1 MFKDLDKRI
10 HRLEA
15 GKRNKE
21 NFLNILSITED
32 VIARHF
38 CTETVSASL
47 VFEDMVFSTEE
58 IGDLLPNL
66 ITVSESEDQLAR
78 ILSSIKALDGY
89 DKDKDELGKLEI
101 RTANKDFM
109 NLGTDIKQEH
119 IPGEVDE
126 IDKYTSYRS
135 R

>member
-32 VIARHF
+32 AIARHF
-38 CTETVSASL
+38 CAETVSASL
-47 VFEDMVFSTEE
+47 VFEDMAFSTEE
-58 IGDLLPNL
+58 IGDLLPDL
-66 ITVSESEDQLAR
+66 IMVSESEDQLAR

-89 DKDKDELGKLEI
+89 DKEKDELGKLEI

-109 NLGTDIKQEH
+109 NLGIDMKQEC
-119 IPGEVDE
+119 IPDEVDE
-126 IDKYTSYRS
+126 IDKYTGYRS

>member
-32 VIARHF
+32 TIARHF
-38 CTETVSASL
+38 CAEAVSASL
-47 VFEDMVFSTEE
+47 VFEDMAFSTEE
-58 IGDLLPNL
+58 IGDLLPDL
-66 ITVSESEDQLAR
+66 IMVSESEDQLAR
-78 ILSSIKALDGY
+78 ILSSIRALNGY
-89 DKDKDELGKLEI
+89 DKEKDELGKLEV
-101 RTANKDFM
+101 RAANKNFI
-109 NLGTDIKQEH
+109 NLGTDMKQER
-119 IPGEVDE
+119 IPDEVDE
-126 IDKYTSYRS
+126 IDKYTGYRS